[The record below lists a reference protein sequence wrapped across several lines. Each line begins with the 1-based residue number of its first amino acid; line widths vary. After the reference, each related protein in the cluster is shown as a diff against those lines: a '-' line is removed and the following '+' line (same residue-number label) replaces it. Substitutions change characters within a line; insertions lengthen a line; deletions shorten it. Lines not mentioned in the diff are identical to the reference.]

1 VLQYLT
7 VAKLNKKQIV
17 LRLITPPKSIKG
29 PFWTREYGI
38 LKRLMEKYPN
48 EDFWQ
53 KIHFEN
59 DWDSLVILQSDY
71 GKFLLDKKY
80 KEFHYKI
87 PEYKKIE
94 LTDKSGCDIV
104 INSKPKTI
112 RRFLDE

>member
-1 VLQYLT
+1 MLQYLT

-94 LTDKSGCDIV
+94 LTDKSGCDII

>member
-1 VLQYLT
+1 

-29 PFWTREYGI
+29 AFWTREYGI
-38 LKRLMEKYPN
+38 LKRLMQKYPN

-71 GKFLLDKKY
+71 GKSLLDKKY
-80 KEFHYKI
+80 KEFNYKI
-87 PEYKKIE
+87 PEYDKIE
-94 LTDKSGCDIV
+94 LTNKSGCDRV
-104 INSKPKTI
+104 ITRKPKTI
-112 RRFLDE
+112 RGFLNE

>member
-1 VLQYLT
+1 V
-7 VAKLNKKQIV
+7 VKLNKKQIV

-71 GKFLLDKKY
+71 GKSLLDKKY

-87 PEYKKIE
+87 PKYKKIE
-94 LTDKSGCDIV
+94 LTNKSGCDKV
-104 INSKPKTI
+104 IIHKPKTI
-112 RRFLDE
+112 RGFLNE

>member
-1 VLQYLT
+1 
-7 VAKLNKKQIV
+7 
-17 LRLITPPKSIKG
+17 
-29 PFWTREYGI
+29 
-38 LKRLMEKYPN
+38 MEKYPN
-48 EDFWQ
+48 ENFWQ